1 MRNSEPVPICAPRL
15 HQAPLP
21 LPLQKHIND
30 AMLKPDQMDA
40 MPSQQKVS
48 LTTTLITK
56 LLTIRSHSRSPRR
69 TRRTTRQ
76 PQRPSTT
83 QADCRWHGRGQG
95 FESPKLHSLFAL
107 VRSKRIGVIS
117 ALCLGSYST
126 RGGAEWGA
134 RWPPDA
140 P

>member
-40 MPSQQKVS
+40 KPSQRKVS
-48 LTTTLITK
+48 LTTPLLTK

-69 TRRTTRQ
+69 TF
-76 PQRPSTT
+76 SFVG
-83 QADCRWHGRGQG
+83 CWVS
-95 FESPKLHSLFAL
+95 SP
-107 VRSKRIGVIS
+107 
-117 ALCLGSYST
+117 
-126 RGGAEWGA
+126 GGGGGEEWGA
-134 RWPPDA
+134 RWPPGA